1 MYYLILIFSALLL
14 GITFAFNKLYQ
25 IAYGAPP
32 YAAFFFNTLLGL
44 TTLAAFW
51 ANKGFKL
58 ELYPYSCIMAG
69 IEGILVI
76 SYNIFGFKILKS
88 SGSMSMYTLSLMTG
102 GMVLPYIWGIVF
114 KEKFSIRLILSVALC
129 FIGTIFFI

>member
-1 MYYLILIFSALLL
+1 
-14 GITFAFNKLYQ
+14 
-25 IAYGAPP
+25 
-32 YAAFFFNTLLGL
+32 
-44 TTLAAFW
+44 
-51 ANKGFKL
+51 
-58 ELYPYSCIMAG
+58 MAG